1 MDFLPDEQTLSFW
14 LIHYGSFVLF
24 VLLALGII
32 AFPVPEETLLVL
44 SGALMHSGHLPI
56 PQTIMAAFGGSLV
69 GITGSYLIGKTAG
82 DYIMKREGKWIDSWK
97 KHLHKA
103 HYWFER
109 FGKWS
114 LFVGY
119 FIIGVRHFTG
129 LTAGMS
135 RLDFK
140 SFALYAYTGAFF
152 WISTF
157 LAIGYFFGRY
167 GFEFYHNLE
176 LSDQTALLLVVLVA
190 ILYGI
195 YVFLKSRRRS
205 E

>member
-1 MDFLPDEQTLSFW
+1 MDFLPTEQTLSFW

-32 AFPVPEETLLVL
+32 ALPIPEETLLVI
-44 SGALMHSGHLPI
+44 SGALMHSGHLQI
-56 PQTIMAAFGGSLV
+56 PQTLLAACLGSIT
-69 GITGSYLIGKTAG
+69 GITGSYLIGKLAG
-82 DYIMKREGKWIDSWK
+82 DYITNRQGKWIDLLK
-97 KHLHKA
+97 NHLQTA

-114 LFVGY
+114 LFIGY

-129 LTAGMS
+129 LVAGMS

-140 SFALYAYTGAFF
+140 SFALYAYSGAFF
-152 WISTF
+152 WSSTF
-157 LAIGYFFGRY
+157 LTIGYFFGRY
-167 GFEFYHNLE
+167 GFTLFQELQ
-176 LSDQTALLLVVLVA
+176 LSDQTIFLGFCLLA

-195 YVFLKSRRRS
+195 YRLFKKWQTFN
-205 E
+205 